1 MESSLRS
8 PGGVEV
14 AEGNDISGLTDGER
28 ERPGCELTARRR
40 REDVLGDE
48 TRNAGEEVSVSGAGS
63 DDERLYILAVN
74 GASKRVMTG
83 GMWWRSNS

>member
-1 MESSLRS
+1 MDSSPRS
-8 PGGVEV
+8 SGGVEAV
-14 AEGNDISGLTDGER
+14 EVNDASGLTDGER

-48 TRNAGEEVSVSGAGS
+48 TRNAGIEVSVSGAGS

-74 GASKRVMTG
+74 GASKRVMIG
-83 GMWWRSNS
+83 GMW